1 MFRFMIAAAFAA
13 VAGAASAQTTHTATF
28 DVSLGGFRA
37 GILAISGVET
47 ATQYSAAGKLQSS
60 GLLRVIREISY
71 DARSTGRITPGGFV
85 PTRYQE
91 TANTGER
98 VSRAVMD
105 YVNGVPQVK
114 SYDPPQER
122 SARDVDPATQGGT
135 LDPMTTIYAV
145 LRDAPREDVCT
156 LDVFMFDG
164 RRRSQV
170 TTAAPVAD
178 GDKIDCEGQYRRVA
192 GFRESQMADR
202 TVFPFRLTYSPNG
215 DGTYHVTR
223 VVFETLYG
231 KAVLNR
237 R

>member
-1 MFRFMIAAAFAA
+1 MIRFLIAAVFTVFAT
-13 VAGAASAQTTHTATF
+13 AGWAQKTFTGTF
-28 DVSLGGFRA
+28 DVYIGGFRA
-37 GILAISGVET
+37 GTLGFSGVEDGR
-47 ATQYSAAGKLQSS
+47 QYSAAARLESS
-60 GLLRVIREISY
+60 GLLGMIREIGY
-71 DARSTGRITPGGFV
+71 DARATGRMSDAGFV

-122 SARDVDPATQGGT
+122 RATDLDPGTQGGT
-135 LDPMTTIYAV
+135 LDPMTALYTV
-145 LRDAPREDVCT
+145 LREAPANEVCRV
-156 LDVFMFDG
+156 DVFMFDG

-170 TTAAPVAD
+170 VTSNPRAD
-178 GDKIDCEGQYRRVA
+178 GADIECDGEYRRIA
-192 GFRESQMADR
+192 GFKDSQMAKR
-202 TVFPFRLTYSPNG
+202 TVFPFTLTYSPTGN
-215 DGTYHVTR
+215 GTYQLTR